1 MDSKCILKPV
11 TALAMALGLAASMC
25 MASAAQAAG
34 QQHSASGN
42 ARPIMPGNQPAGTSL
57 NQKTPGAS
65 MAPPSAQKSATPQAP
80 PATSVPSPSSSSSS
94 SSSPLTG
101 QGTVQGSKGAPQLG
115 GPTLPGGTAGSR
127 GAKDSIGGH

>member
-1 MDSKCILKPV
+1 MDSKRILKPV
-11 TALAMALGLAASMC
+11 TAVAMALGLATSMC

-34 QQHSASGN
+34 QQHSPSGN
-42 ARPIMPGNQPAGTSL
+42 TRPIMPGNQPAGTSL

-65 MAPPSAQKSATPQAP
+65 MAPPDAKKPATSQAA
-80 PATSVPSPSSSSSS
+80 PATSVPSPSSGSS

-127 GAKDSIGGH
+127 GAKDGIGGH